1 MVVKTY
7 KGDKVTKLTVEE
19 TFRFR
24 GNIGGIAAISKGAV
38 NAKLD
43 GISDSNGANTVESR
57 AILSQ
62 REIVKTGAEP
72 QDLLQ
77 RHLRFVCIS
86 GT

>member
-38 NAKLD
+38 NA
-43 GISDSNGANTVESR
+43 
-57 AILSQ
+57 
-62 REIVKTGAEP
+62 
-72 QDLLQ
+72 
-77 RHLRFVCIS
+77 
-86 GT
+86 